1 MLLLTINIVIL
12 KVIARVI
19 AIVIIHND
27 YNVVIIS
34 LYKLD

>member
-19 AIVIIHND
+19 AIVIIHSD